1 MNAII
6 IYILNLLIS
15 GMVSHNV
22 AAHSVHIS
30 FTEAEIQQ
38 YNVEGKINFYKDD
51 FFKALKIFNGGN
63 LNGLSSEDYEK
74 LKYEYLK
81 KNFKVTING
90 NNNLNL
96 QLVSNSEDEYS
107 IWFNF
112 RFSSNEEIKSTRL
125 ICKTLFELYDDQMN
139 MFMLKFNNKEQSVVF
154 QKSEPAFEIII

>member
-1 MNAII
+1 MSALIS
-6 IYILNLLIS
+6 YLFCFLIS
-15 GMVSHNV
+15 GMVSNNV

-30 FTEAEIQQ
+30 FTEAEIRQ

-51 FFKALKIFNGGN
+51 FFKALKLFNGGK
-63 LNGLSSEDYEK
+63 LTGLSSEDYEK

-90 NNNLNL
+90 KNNLNL
-96 QLVSNSEDEYS
+96 QIVGNNEDEYS

-112 RFSSNEEIKSTRL
+112 RFRSDEEIKSARL

-154 QKSEPAFEIII
+154 QKSESAFEIII